1 MDILRGC
8 RVAIEESI
16 RARSREYES
25 SPEGRKQQ
33 KELQD
38 RETRYKSNLRKYTPF
53 FNKLITNG
61 YHCKRGPNM
70 ENMDCY
76 TPGLNVLKNNI
87 KDDFTFVVLTTKTI
101 ANKKI
106 IIPNNNRLYI
116 TSFDDFVE
124 KYSLLMKLRGHKV
137 I

>member
-8 RVAIEESI
+8 REAVDSHINSLSSAWEK
-16 RARSREYES
+16 
-25 SPEGRKQQ
+25 SPERKQQ
-33 KELQD
+33 LKELQD
-38 RETRYKSNLRKYTPF
+38 RETRYQYNLKIYTKF
-53 FNKLITNG
+53 FNKLINNG
-61 YHCKRGPNM
+61 YHCKKRPNM

-87 KDDFTFVVLTTKTI
+87 KDDFTFVILTTKNI

-106 IIPNNNRLYI
+106 IIPNNNILYV

-124 KYSLLMKLRGHKV
+124 KYKILQNLKGNM
-137 I
+137 II